1 MVAERIKGFVAL
13 AGFAPL
19 CRRRRR
25 SHGIGNAVAN
35 FRPGKLLVT
44 RGIRY
49 AKVDI
54 FVRAAVGVISLPPSI
69 VAVLRAHWRS
79 QLESRIALGLG
90 KPDATRWYLRDWH
103 TRRKANAYK
112 ALTP

>member
-1 MVAERIKGFVAL
+1 MLTTRSRRPGTIKGRTVLGKTMVAERIKGFVAL

-54 FVRAAVGVISLPPSI
+54 FVNAAVGVISLPLSI
-69 VAVLRAHWRS
+69 VAVLRAH
-79 QLESRIALGLG
+79 
-90 KPDATRWYLRDWH
+90 
-103 TRRKANAYK
+103 
-112 ALTP
+112 